1 MQYKL
6 VFRSLMAIVMYLLLS
21 IYANPPQALYA
32 AGNAQQ
38 PPVAAAASGGPW
50 TNFADPLRDP
60 ILVMVKGSNDTLWI
74 GSRSGLSI
82 RSNEGKWLTLTTND
96 GLAGSTVFTIFN
108 DPKNP
113 NLHWIGTNRGASL
126 LDDGGAPM
134 DKSKHRWINFRKED
148 GMAGSRVSS
157 IAMTPEGLLWFGLSY
172 VDLLYC
178 EERGD
183 GIAILDTKGT
193 PFDKSDDVW
202 SSMTAEN
209 SNLPNNIIRRMT
221 TDANG
226 TIWISMQGSLNA
238 YQNGKWIS
246 YSTDQGLPSNDITA
260 LTIAGSQVWVG
271 MRDSFGLLDYGTSL
285 TDRSD
290 DKWQTFAYT
299 YTYVYS
305 YTYDYGYGYSYT
317 YTETITDTVKN
328 ISALSLDDAGHVW
341 IGQNNFNSLCS
352 SGSDR
357 GYAFVLDTAKTP
369 FALDDDTWATLTDP
383 QASAVRAM
391 LTDGSNTYFAN
402 RDEVY
407 KLGYDSTPTNTAS
420 YQWSTLLSSDGF
432 VGTTVSAVAGNLG
445 VAMGPYFVQD
455 GSLYQLDYQATPHD
469 RKDDD
474 YYYLTYPG
482 TATDLLIDANGYAWV
497 GGDGMTVYT
506 TSLEVYDPYEVGYS
520 KDFGLAD
527 NQINDMAMDAQGSVW
542 IATGDI
548 FNGGLNVLD
557 TGKKI
562 DDVRDDRWATFTS
575 QQNGVLGEQITA
587 IALQTDG
594 VAWVGSNKGLA
605 RLSYGASP
613 FDKTDDS
620 WQQFTTANSGL
631 ANNYIRAMALDSNGN
646 LWLALAA
653 GGVSVLGKDGTWTT
667 FSESDGLVY
676 NSLNTLAIDNNNRV
690 WLGSDGEGISVLNIA
705 GTLQNKQDDQWI
717 SYRPQ
722 ETLLSGYI
730 RKIYIDPWD
739 QAWVGTFGGG
749 FSLYSVTEF
758 SRTYLPLIS
767 SDGTETVED
776 SVVVTPV
783 LP

>member
-1 MQYKL
+1 M
-6 VFRSLMAIVMYLLLS
+6 
-21 IYANPPQALYA
+21 
-32 AGNAQQ
+32 
-38 PPVAAAASGGPW
+38 
-50 TNFADPLRDP
+50 
-60 ILVMVKGSNDTLWI
+60 
-74 GSRSGLSI
+74 
-82 RSNEGKWLTLTTND
+82 
-96 GLAGSTVFTIFN
+96 
-108 DPKNP
+108 
-113 NLHWIGTNRGASL
+113 
-126 LDDGGAPM
+126 
-134 DKSKHRWINFRKED
+134 
-148 GMAGSRVSS
+148 
-157 IAMTPEGLLWFGLSY
+157 
-172 VDLLYC
+172 
-178 EERGD
+178 
-183 GIAILDTKGT
+183 
-193 PFDKSDDVW
+193 
-202 SSMTAEN
+202 
-209 SNLPNNIIRRMT
+209 
-221 TDANG
+221 
-226 TIWISMQGSLNA
+226 
-238 YQNGKWIS
+238 
-246 YSTDQGLPSNDITA
+246 
-260 LTIAGSQVWVG
+260 
-271 MRDSFGLLDYGTSL
+271 
-285 TDRSD
+285 
-290 DKWQTFAYT
+290 
-299 YTYVYS
+299 
-305 YTYDYGYGYSYT
+305 
-317 YTETITDTVKN
+317 
-328 ISALSLDDAGHVW
+328 
-341 IGQNNFNSLCS
+341 
-352 SGSDR
+352 
-357 GYAFVLDTAKTP
+357 
-369 FALDDDTWATLTDP
+369 
-383 QASAVRAM
+383 RAM

-557 TGKKI
+557 AGKKI

-587 IALQTDG
+587 IALQTNG
-594 VAWVGSNKGLA
+594 IAWVGSNKGLA

-653 GGVSVLGKDGTWTT
+653 GGVSVLGKDGNWTT

-676 NSLNTLAIDNNNRV
+676 NSLNTLAID
-690 WLGSDGEGISVLNIA
+690 
-705 GTLQNKQDDQWI
+705 DQWI
-717 SYRPQ
+717 NYRP
-722 ETLLSGYI
+722 ETTLLSGYI
-730 RKIYIDPWD
+730 RDIYIDPWD

-758 SRTYLPLIS
+758 SRIYLPVVAK
-767 SDGTETVED
+767 DGTVE
-776 SVVVTPV
+776 SIAESEAVEAPAA
-783 LP
+783 PGQ